1 MFCFSGSRLFR
12 ALLKSIFVIALVSL
26 IFVLVT
32 NFVLPARKESKESKE
47 TTKYI
52 AIASLLVT
60 NAGIPEGLDETKV
73 GNMDD
78 ITASIN
84 LIPTVIDIL
93 NDKDIYEQI
102 KKELNDKYSAEELKK
117 SAVIKQ
123 RDEYSLFIDVSFK
136 LKDPDDALKA
146 ANSFLKLAPSYVKSV
161 LPTAGIKTYPPSN
174 SIKCIED

>member
-47 TTKYI
+47 ATKYI

-60 NAGIPEGLDETKV
+60 NAGIQEGLDET
-73 GNMDD
+73 ND

-161 LPTAGIKTYPPSN
+161 LPTAVIKTLAPSN